1 MNNIYWT
8 TKNGHKI
15 LVDDMDI
22 DHLRNTLKMIIRN
35 QAKSVK
41 VQPKN
46 SFELNGDM
54 AISLI
59 KKWRPLFQIQYLKY
73 FNFLKTFKTSR
84 CIG

>member
-22 DHLRNTLKMIIRN
+22 DHLKNTLKMIIRN

-54 AISLI
+54 ANFFNQEMEAIISNSI
-59 KKWRPLFQIQYLKY
+59 SEIF
-73 FNFLKTFKTSR
+73 
-84 CIG
+84 

>member
-1 MNNIYWT
+1 MINMEKIYWT

-54 AISLI
+54 ANFFNQEMEAIISNSI
-59 KKWRPLFQIQYLKY
+59 SEIF
-73 FNFLKTFKTSR
+73 
-84 CIG
+84 

>member
-54 AISLI
+54 ANFFNQEMEAIISNSI
-59 KKWRPLFQIQYLKY
+59 SEIF
-73 FNFLKTFKTSR
+73 
-84 CIG
+84 

>member
-1 MNNIYWT
+1 
-8 TKNGHKI
+8 
-15 LVDDMDI
+15 MDI

-54 AISLI
+54 ANFFNQEMEAIISNSI
-59 KKWRPLFQIQYLKY
+59 SEIF
-73 FNFLKTFKTSR
+73 
-84 CIG
+84 